1 MNYLIKISVVLA
13 LAAVA
18 SGNLPTILLHVKKA
32 QLQLI
37 QDSKA
42 SKWPKAMT
50 LPSRQFVT
58 CNWQYCSSGQPLI
71 GACECRVYKKAIMNL
86 FLVFQSLE

>member
-1 MNYLIKISVVLA
+1 MNNLIKIATILA
-13 LAAVA
+13 FAAIA
-18 SGNLPTILLHVKKA
+18 SGNLPTILFHFKKA

-50 LPSRQFVT
+50 LPSR
-58 CNWQYCSSGQPLI
+58 
-71 GACECRVYKKAIMNL
+71 
-86 FLVFQSLE
+86 